1 MTEAEFFRE
10 NIENEKTSLIL
21 KAQNE
26 LWKCNFWK
34 KKYSEISKNHCY
46 QNEFYLIGKKPSK
59 NEVEVYLYD
68 VFKKLRSQYK
78 IKCKRQTTKRDI
90 VLELGLSSVSSKSKD
105 LYCYKKEISV
115 RISKVGIYLM
125 ILPYCCISEIYR
137 LDEYITV
144 ANIIKAY
151 CHQIITSPDIHFTE
165 FIEYRK
171 KLEDAAE
178 TLTRKTV
185 DIAKSSIRSLYE
197 ASNQKTKD
205 ISQEYLCSFLLI
217 DDEIVCILHKDF
229 LDDPQALIKKLKKN
243 ENNFSEYH

>member
-10 NIENEKTSLIL
+10 NIENEKRGLIL
-21 KAQNE
+21 KAQNQ
-26 LWKCNFWK
+26 LWKYEFWK
-34 KKYSEISKNHCY
+34 NNYYEISKKHCY

-59 NEVEVYLYD
+59 TEVEVYLYD
-68 VFKKLRSQYK
+68 VFKKLRSKYK

-144 ANIIKAY
+144 ANIIKDY
-151 CHQIITSPDIHFTE
+151 CHQIITSPDIRFTE

-171 KLEDAAE
+171 KLEEAAE
-178 TLTRKTV
+178 TLTIKTV
-185 DIAKSSIRSLYE
+185 DIARSSTKSLYE
-197 ASNQKTKD
+197 ASTQKNKN

-217 DDEIVCILHKDF
+217 DNEFACIFHKDF
-229 LDDPQALIKKLKKN
+229 LDNPQILIQKLQKKSK
-243 ENNFSEYH
+243 

>member
-10 NIENEKTSLIL
+10 NIENEKRGLIL
-21 KAQNE
+21 KAQNQ
-26 LWKCNFWK
+26 LWKYEFWK
-34 KKYSEISKNHCY
+34 NNYYEISKKHCY

-59 NEVEVYLYD
+59 TEVEVYLYD
-68 VFKKLRSQYK
+68 IFKKLRSKYK

-90 VLELGLSSVSSKSKD
+90 VLELGLSFVSSKSKD

-144 ANIIKAY
+144 ANIIKDY

-165 FIEYRK
+165 FIEFRK
-171 KLEDAAE
+171 KIEEAAE
-178 TLTRKTV
+178 SLTIKTI
-185 DIAKSSIRSLYE
+185 DIAQSSIKSLYD
-197 ASNQKTKD
+197 ASNQKNKN

-217 DDEIVCILHKDF
+217 DNEFSCIFHKDF
-229 LDDPQALIKKLKKN
+229 LDNPQILIQKLQKKSK
-243 ENNFSEYH
+243 